1 MAEYL
6 PTGEKPKLLDQV
18 RAKLRLLHYAW
29 PTEKS
34 YVNWIVR
41 YLRFHRDAYGGV
53 WVHPLKMGKPE
64 IEEFLSDLAVKH
76 NVARSTQ
83 NQAFSALLFL
93 YRKVLNVE
101 LPMIEALRAAERRRI
116 PVVLSRTEVRALLGA
131 IEPARKPW
139 MRNRLSA
146 WRSRAAA
153 AWCPPA
159 GSTNGR
165 SSTLGPNRRITST

>member
-64 IEEFLSDLAVKH
+64 IEEFLSDLAVNR

-93 YRKVLNVE
+93 YRKVLHV
-101 LPMIEALRAAERRRI
+101 
-116 PVVLSRTEVRALLGA
+116 
-131 IEPARKPW
+131 
-139 MRNRLSA
+139 
-146 WRSRAAA
+146 
-153 AWCPPA
+153 
-159 GSTNGR
+159 
-165 SSTLGPNRRITST
+165 